1 MKLKDVKEKAKLS
14 NWYQSAPE
22 WLQNLG
28 DALQGMA
35 LFILGYV
42 SLDETGGLKW
52 LAISAL
58 LIGGIGIFSQKL
70 FKK

>member
-14 NWYQSAPE
+14 NWYKSPPE
-22 WLQNLG
+22 WVQNLG
-28 DALQGMA
+28 DAAQGGA

-42 SLDETGGLKW
+42 SLDETSGMRW
-52 LAISAL
+52 LAIVAII
-58 LIGGIGIFSQKL
+58 IGGIGIFSQKL